1 MFSILFTKLTK
12 IADYRQWT
20 TCDLEKFKQFRDL
33 IMKKSIYLH
42 PDGMERVVLS
52 TVHTIEDIEKTLVA
66 AEDTLK
72 ELPK

>member
-1 MFSILFTKLTK
+1 MLFTKLTK
-12 IADYRQWT
+12 ITNYRQWI

-33 IMKKSIYLH
+33 IMKKGIYLH

-52 TVHTIEDIEKTLVA
+52 TVHTPEDIEKTLVA

-72 ELPK
+72 KLPK